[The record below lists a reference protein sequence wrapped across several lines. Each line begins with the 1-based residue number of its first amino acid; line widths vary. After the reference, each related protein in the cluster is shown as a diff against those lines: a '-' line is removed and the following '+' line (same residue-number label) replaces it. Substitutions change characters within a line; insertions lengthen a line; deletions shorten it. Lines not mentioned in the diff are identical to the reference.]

1 MIFSGSVNDELLLD
15 IVNNNTEENH
25 ILLDK
30 NSSQQGTREKF
41 WVPGAIRTNTV
52 TCYHFQITLTL
63 DEPW

>member
-30 NSSQQGTREKF
+30 NSSQQGTR
-41 WVPGAIRTNTV
+41 
-52 TCYHFQITLTL
+52 
-63 DEPW
+63 

>member
-30 NSSQQGTREKF
+30 NHSQGTQEKF

-52 TCYHFQITLTL
+52 ICYHFQITLTL